1 MFAKMKKK
9 FFLVLCLLLIGVVY
23 FLSTSDYEHSN
34 DKIYYG
40 GDVLT
45 MRDSAQTVEAIY
57 VKNGKIIETGSKE
70 SILKLKN
77 KHTQLIDLQG
87 KTLMPGF
94 FDAHGHLDFATIKY
108 DMVNISGFTNRT
120 PESVWKIVR
129 EHAQKA
135 PKKEWIF
142 YHGLDPILTKGL
154 ESPTLAFLDSIAP
167 NNPIVLITQAAH
179 VFYANRLA
187 FSELGIT
194 DKTPNPT
201 SNSYYERDANGKLT
215 GAIIEQAALEPFRLK
230 LQEKIKASFATNSQK
245 MMQRNASKGITSII
259 TMGVLTANKKMLML
273 YEHISAE
280 KPKPLSNLFQ
290 FMGKLPKRVPITRH
304 FVYLREADHELL
316 PQKVENGDDF
326 YKIMGIKMWY
336 DGSPYSGS
344 MYLRQAYARSN
355 FTINGIH
362 LNPNHHGEGLLTP
375 DTLQKLL
382 IKYQSA
388 GWKVAIHC
396 QGDRAIDEAMKAF
409 ENVHKQKPLNTYRHR
424 LEHCMLLDTAWM
436 GSMRRMNITP
446 SFHINHVLYYGD
458 FLKSDILGDERA
470 EKVFPIH
477 SFSKQN
483 VPFSLHSDQPQYEA
497 DPLSLAS
504 TAVNRQTEAG
514 SKINAK
520 EGISVWEALKSV
532 TINVAW
538 QLHMEDKLGSIE
550 KGKYADLVILNKN
563 PLKIAPEQLS
573 SIQVLE
579 TIVAGNTI
587 WSTR

>member
-1 MFAKMKKK
+1 MKKK
-9 FFLVLCLLLIGVVY
+9 ILWVLCTLLIGVGYWV
-23 FLSTSDYEHSN
+23 STSDYDHSN
-34 DKIYYG
+34 DTIYYN
-40 GDVLT
+40 GDIIT
-45 MRDSAQTVEAIY
+45 MKDSAQTVQAIY
-57 VKNGKIIETGSKE
+57 VKNGKIMEVGNQETVF
-70 SILKLKN
+70 KLKN
-77 KHTQLIDLQG
+77 NHTQLIDLQG

-120 PESVWKIVR
+120 PESVWRIVR
-129 EHAQKA
+129 DRALNA
-135 PKKEWIF
+135 PKGEWIF
-142 YHGLDPILTKGL
+142 YHGLDPILSKGL
-154 ESPTLAFLDSIAP
+154 ESPTLSFLDSIAP

-179 VFYANRLA
+179 VFYANSRA

-230 LQEKIKASFATNSQK
+230 LQQKIKASFAPNSQK

-259 TMGVLTANKKMLML
+259 TMGVLTANKQMLML
-273 YEHISAE
+273 YEHLSAE
-280 KPKPLSNLFQ
+280 KPKPLTNLFQ

-304 FVYLREADHELL
+304 FLYLREADHDLL
-316 PQKVENGDDF
+316 PKSVQNGDDF
-326 YKIMGIKMWY
+326 FKIMGIKLWY

-362 LNPNHHGEGLLTP
+362 LNPNHHGEGLLNP
-375 DTLQKLL
+375 DTMQRLVT
-382 IKYQSA
+382 KYQSA
-388 GWKVAIHC
+388 GWKMAIHC
-396 QGDRAIDEAMKAF
+396 QGDRAIDEAMQAF
-409 ENVHKQKPLNTYRHR
+409 ENLHKQNPLNTYRHR
-424 LEHCMLLDTAWM
+424 LEHCMLLDTALM
-436 GSMRRMNITP
+436 ASMRKMNITP

-520 EGISVWEALKSV
+520 EGISVWEALKSI
-532 TINVAW
+532 TIHVAW

-550 KGKYADLVILNKN
+550 KGKYADLVILDKN
-563 PLKIAPEQLS
+563 PLKIEPQKLA
-573 SIQVLE
+573 SIRVLE
-579 TIVAGNTI
+579 TIVAGKRI
-587 WSTR
+587 F